1 MQIKKLADIPIEE
14 LRGKKVLLR
23 LDLNVP
29 INGGEIEDDFRI
41 TKSMPTLL
49 YLLRNSAKV
58 LILSH
63 LEDVYT
69 KKGGASS
76 LRIVYEY
83 LKTKISISFAENI
96 KEASVLMQGLE
107 EGSAILLENLR
118 FDPREK
124 ENDEGFA
131 RELAAL
137 GDIYVNES
145 FSVSHRP
152 HASVV
157 GVPRLLDSYAGELFI
172 SEVEN
177 LSRALHP
184 EHPFVFILGGA
195 KFETKLPLI
204 EKFLKSADYVVIAGA
219 LANDFFKAKGLEI
232 GHSTVYG
239 KVDIRDMLSDPKLIL
254 PSDVVVW
261 TAEGSQVKK
270 PDEVLPVEAIEDIG
284 PKSLSDIAPILAGA
298 EFILWNGPLGNYEKG
313 FRERTLELA
322 EMISDSKAFSIVGG
336 GDTTAVISSM
346 NTENKFGFV
355 STGGGAMLE
364 FLEKGTLLGIEALKD
379 GGN

>member
-1 MQIKKLADIPIEE
+1 MPIKKLTDMPIEE
-14 LRGKKVLLR
+14 LRGKRVLLR

-29 INGGEIEDDFRI
+29 INGGEIADDFRI
-41 TKSMPTLL
+41 TKALPTLL
-49 YLLRNSAKV
+49 YLLRNKAKV
-58 LILSH
+58 IIASH
-63 LEDVYT
+63 LEDVYS

-76 LRIVYEY
+76 LRPVYEY
-83 LKTKISISFAENI
+83 LKSKINISFAENI
-96 KEASVLMQGLE
+96 KEAATMVSGLE

-118 FDPREK
+118 FDEREK

-137 GDIYVNES
+137 GDIYVNEC
-145 FSVSHRP
+145 FSVSHRN

-157 GVPRLLDSYAGELFI
+157 GVPRFLDSYAGELFI

-177 LSRALHP
+177 LSRALNP

-195 KFETKLPLI
+195 KFETKMPLI
-204 EKFLKSADYVVIAGA
+204 EKFLKVADYVVVAGA

-232 GHSTVYG
+232 GRSTVFG
-239 KVDIRDMLSDPKLIL
+239 KVDISNMVNDPKLIL

-261 TAEGSQVKK
+261 TAEGSRVKN
-270 PDEVLPVEAIEDIG
+270 PEDVLPVEAIEDIG
-284 PKSLSDIAPILAGA
+284 PQALEDIAPILSGA

-313 FRERTLELA
+313 FRDSTLKLA
-322 EMISDSKAFSIVGG
+322 EMISDSKAFSVVGG

-346 NTENKFGFV
+346 NVENKFGFV

-364 FLEKGTLLGIEALKD
+364 FLEKGTLPGIEALK
-379 GGN
+379 NSKT